1 MFSLIFHLFVPISQK
16 TCCKYTLNNLN
27 NQIDSKK
34 TDASSRFSDV
44 YLSFFMSCAGE
55 AYRNREHL
63 SPTSPG
69 RDQEVDFILRKKGI
83 VIAIEVKHS
92 SWATVACAPLISSPW
107 TSCVYLTNCY

>member
-1 MFSLIFHLFVPISQK
+1 MFSLIFHLFVPISKK
-16 TCCKYTLNNLN
+16 TCRKYTLNNLN

-44 YLSFFMSCAGE
+44 YLSYFMSCTGE
-55 AYRNREHL
+55 AYRNCEHL
-63 SPTSPG
+63 SPASPG

-92 SWATVACAPLISSPW
+92 SWATEA
-107 TSCVYLTNCY
+107 